1 MQLWQEP
8 EITINGRRIN
18 PSQAMGIRV
27 AVTRMFEQIRDDED
41 PLSLAYRARLS
52 ELQTMLAEG
61 KVEPGKPIPSEA

>member
-1 MQLWQEP
+1 
-8 EITINGRRIN
+8 
-18 PSQAMGIRV
+18 
-27 AVTRMFEQIRDDED
+27 MFEQIRDDED